1 MIGYKDMT
9 FCSANC
15 ANQTC
20 HRNLTEAER
29 EKAIK
34 WWGSEDFPI
43 ALSDFSSDCDK
54 YIRRLKHGNSLG

>member
-1 MIGYKDMT
+1 MEKMMISYKDMT
-9 FCSANC
+9 FCSAEC
-15 ANQTC
+15 ANLSC

-43 ALSDFSSDCDK
+43 ALSDFSNVCDK
-54 YIRRLKHGNSLG
+54 YIRSE

>member
-1 MIGYKDMT
+1 MSYKDMT
-9 FCSANC
+9 FCEAKC

-20 HRNLTEAER
+20 RRNLTEAER

-43 ALSDFSSDCDK
+43 ALSDFSTDCDK
-54 YIRRLKHGNSLG
+54 YIKANDG

>member
-9 FCSANC
+9 FCTAEC
-15 ANQTC
+15 ANLTC

-43 ALSDFSSDCDK
+43 ALSDFSNDCDK
-54 YIRRLKHGNSLG
+54 YIRREV